1 MITSILAQIAGYVV
15 AGFAGIGAGV
25 LWATYRLRH
34 ADDDDR
40 RDFRFTAVVAVGM
53 VMVIYLALTSWVDN
67 STTARCNLAYL
78 DAVRTHV
85 EMGRQAADLGAVAD
99 RITAQQQRAI
109 VDLLVAPDSTA
120 AYPGFRSLYDDLQQ
134 QQAEVAEQRRSLS
147 DQWPELP
154 DRLC

>member
-1 MITSILAQIAGYVV
+1 MITTILAEVAGYIVAGIAGS
-15 AGFAGIGAGV
+15 GAGV

-34 ADDDDR
+34 ADDDAR
-40 RDFRFTAVVAVGM
+40 RDFRFTAVVSVGM
-53 VMVIYLALTSWVDN
+53 IMVLYLALTSWTNN
-67 STTARCNLAYL
+67 STVARCNVAAL
-78 DAVRTHV
+78 DAVRANV
-85 EMGRQAADLGAVAD
+85 EMGRQATDLGAVAD

-120 AYPGFRSLYDDLQQ
+120 AYPGFRSLYEDLQQ